1 MNNSTETQTA
11 AQEKGDVP
19 VDRIWTIPNI
29 MSFFRLILIPAIMWA
44 YLAKK
49 DYVLVAV
56 FLVISGITDVADGFV
71 ARHFNQISNLGKML
85 DPIADKFT
93 EGILMILLALRY
105 PLFWADVAIFAVGA
119 FLMSFWGIRAINR
132 SHLVNAAHWYGKVT
146 TVFLYAS
153 IFTLLLWEKIPKA
166 AANAIIIACGVM
178 VIGNVTSY
186 GLFYLKLRRETLK
199 QQRTKN

>member
-1 MNNSTETQTA
+1 MNNTTEPQA
-11 AQEKGDVP
+11 ARQETGDIP
-19 VDRIWTIPNI
+19 VDRIWTVPNV
-29 MSFFRLILIPAIMWA
+29 MSFFRLLLIPVIMWV

-56 FLVISGITDVADGFV
+56 LLVVSGITDVADGFI

-85 DPIADKFT
+85 DPVADKFT

-105 PLFWADVAIFAVGA
+105 PLFWADVVIFAVGA

-132 SHLVNAAHWYGKVT
+132 SHLVNAAHWYGKIT

-166 AANAIIIACGVM
+166 AANAIIVICGLM
-178 VIGNVTSY
+178 VIGNVTMY
-186 GLFYLKLRRETLK
+186 GLFYMRLRRERLK
-199 QQRTKN
+199 QGLKK

>member
-1 MNNSTETQTA
+1 MNNTTEPQAVKKET
-11 AQEKGDVP
+11 GDIP
-19 VDRIWTIPNI
+19 VDRIWTVPNV
-29 MSFFRLILIPAIMWA
+29 MSFFRLLLIPVIMWV

-56 FLVISGITDVADGFV
+56 LLVVSGITDVADGFI

-85 DPIADKFT
+85 DPVADKFT

-105 PLFWADVAIFAVGA
+105 PLFWADVVIFAVGA

-132 SHLVNAAHWYGKVT
+132 SHLVNAAHWYGKIT

-153 IFTLLLWEKIPKA
+153 IFTLPLWEKIPKA
-166 AANAIIIACGVM
+166 AANAIIVICGLM
-178 VIGNVTSY
+178 VIGNVTMY
-186 GLFYLKLRRETLK
+186 GLFYMRLRRERLK
-199 QQRTKN
+199 QGLKK